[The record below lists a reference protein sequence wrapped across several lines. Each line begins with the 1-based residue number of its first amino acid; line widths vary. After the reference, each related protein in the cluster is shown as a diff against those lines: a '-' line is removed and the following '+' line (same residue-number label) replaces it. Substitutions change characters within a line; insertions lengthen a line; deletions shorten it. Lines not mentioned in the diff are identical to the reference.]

1 VGQYSIGANT
11 LDINYEGLKSSWR
24 RARIAA
30 EMEEYTFHDLR
41 RSCATMMIAAGVD
54 LYVVSKLLGHS
65 SVTVTQTRYGH
76 LQTDRIAAGLAKTFV

>member
-1 VGQYSIGANT
+1 M
-11 LDINYEGLKSSWR
+11 KSAWR

-30 EMEEYTFHDLR
+30 GLEHLNFHDLR
-41 RSCATMMIAAGVD
+41 RSCATMMIGAGVD

-76 LQTDRIAAGLAKTFV
+76 LQTDRIAAGLEKTFG